1 MTSMQAVTREEAES
15 VVRRLL
21 ANGKL
26 TLLPK
31 RPRDQEVVAAL
42 AAARFD
48 PGAPCSEAQ
57 VNEVLAAWLES
68 LSEPD
73 GIDHVTMRR
82 MLVDMRLLVR
92 TSTGSSY
99 GVAEDAATWLRPLAG
114 VEPTAILASIAGE
127 RSARKER
134 HSGSPPR

>member
-1 MTSMQAVTREEAES
+1 MTSMRAVTREEAES
-15 VVRRLL
+15 VLRRLL

-42 AAARFD
+42 AASRFEA
-48 PGAPCSEAQ
+48 GAACGETQ

-68 LSEPD
+68 ISEPM

-82 MLVDMRLLVR
+82 MLVDLRLLVR

-99 GVAEDAATWLRPLAG
+99 VLAEDAVAWLRPLAS
-114 VEPTAILASIAGE
+114 VEPNEILAAIEGE

-134 HSGSPPR
+134 HSGLPPR

>member
-1 MTSMQAVTREEAES
+1 MQAVTREEAES
-15 VVRRLL
+15 VLRRLL

-31 RPRDQEVVAAL
+31 RPRDQEIVAAL
-42 AAARFD
+42 AAARFE
-48 PGAPCSEAQ
+48 PGAACGEAQ
-57 VNEVLAAWLES
+57 VNGMLAAWLETI
-68 LSEPD
+68 SEPM

-82 MLVDMRLLVR
+82 MLVDLRLLLR
-92 TSTGSSY
+92 TTTGSSY
-99 GVAEDAATWLRPLAG
+99 ALADDAVAWLRPLATIG
-114 VEPTAILASIAGE
+114 PAAILAAIADE

>member
-1 MTSMQAVTREEAES
+1 MQAVPREEAES
-15 VVRRLL
+15 VLRRLL

-31 RPRDQEVVAAL
+31 RQRDQEVVAAL
-42 AAARFD
+42 AAARFE
-48 PGAPCSEAQ
+48 PGVACSEAQ
-57 VNEVLAAWLES
+57 VNEVLAAWLETI
-68 LSEPD
+68 SEPM

-82 MLVDMRLLVR
+82 MLADLRLLLR

-99 GVAEDAATWLRPLAG
+99 VLAQDAAPWLRPLAT
-114 VEPTAILASIAGE
+114 VEPGGILDSIAGE

-134 HSGSPPR
+134 RSGSPPR